1 MQWHFPIVS
10 TYIWWNVISW
20 NMYFDRRLTSLVAAL
35 LWRPTPHMV
44 TVLYS
49 LLDCRGGARSIW
61 RRSAGRRWRQSWPVQ
76 TSSAEDSSPPPVTL
90 STEVLITHECL
101 AKENTKPDLIYTFLV
116 AIILPYRNRE
126 SHMRVFLRH
135 IHPILMRQDI
145 LYRLFTCFF
154 LAFCRSR
161 DLSDSYKSL
170 FGQDIRDISRWRP
183 CIQQS
188 DAVQCGLHGGHAGL
202 RLGLSRSVSVSH
214 CD

>member
-1 MQWHFPIVS
+1 MVFSIIWHIDLILFSTGNKSWIEYWTVS
-10 TYIWWNVISW
+10 TYLWWNVISW

-76 TSSAEDSSPPPVTL
+76 TSSAEDSSPLPVTL

-101 AKENTKPDLIYTFLV
+101 AKENTKPDLIYIFLV

-145 LYRLFTCFF
+145 LYRY
-154 LAFCRSR
+154 RQ
-161 DLSDSYKSL
+161 SL
-170 FGQDIRDISRWRP
+170 TPIPWPLPIF
-183 CIQQS
+183 
-188 DAVQCGLHGGHAGL
+188 
-202 RLGLSRSVSVSH
+202 
-214 CD
+214 